1 MRDVRSAQ
9 SLTRPAVKLRVA
21 CARPSFQHLCGRHRG
36 ERRKASSDPG
46 GVDRINEASVNT
58 RVWVTAL
65 LFGNQSA
72 YNLVPVPTCLT
83 CVNAFPNRSLSAQ
96 PCFSLIDVSSMV
108 QYFKGPAKHK
118 LCFQFPSFPV
128 FGMPLLICSHAGAG
142 AANRLSI
149 KGFQPSLMLRAAW
162 PSFLTLCS

>member
-1 MRDVRSAQ
+1 MCQ
-9 SLTRPAVKLRVA
+9 A
-21 CARPSFQHLCGRHRG
+21 CPLNICVGRHRG
-36 ERRKASSDPG
+36 ERRKASSDPR

-83 CVNAFPNRSLSAQ
+83 CVNAFLNRSLSAQ

-149 KGFQPSLMLRAAW
+149 KGFIVKASSPRS
-162 PSFLTLCS
+162 CSGLPGQVS